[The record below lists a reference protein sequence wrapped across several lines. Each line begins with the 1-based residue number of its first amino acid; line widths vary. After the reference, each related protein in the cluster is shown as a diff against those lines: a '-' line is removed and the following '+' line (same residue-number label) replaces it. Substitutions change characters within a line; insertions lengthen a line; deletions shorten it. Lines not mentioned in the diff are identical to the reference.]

1 MQINQGSGKT
11 PLRKMKEYDLIS
23 LRSFVAVVESG
34 SFNNAAI
41 QLDTS
46 SAAISRRVSALEAA
60 LSVKL
65 INRTTR
71 QLDLTPSGQQFYQD
85 VLGILGALEQ
95 AEERLNCAQE
105 TYSGI
110 IRLGAPVSFGTQKL
124 APLLPAFLKTYP
136 QITVTLQLEDR
147 VSDLLNEGIDLSLR
161 IGELQD
167 SSLVS
172 LPIAM
177 MPRLYCASPEY
188 LKTHGRPASPAELK
202 HHQCLHYSLLS
213 TRNEWALASGEQELD
228 ARVPL
233 AANNGDV
240 LREAAIQ
247 GMGIAMLPWYI
258 VEDALRG
265 GALVPVLERYAPPP
279 LPLSIVRPSRQFT
292 PVRVTVLMQYL
303 RDALAGAGAGESG
316 GRAEG

>member
-34 SFNNAAI
+34 SFYNAAV
-41 QLDTS
+41 QLDAS

-60 LSVKL
+60 LGVKL

-85 VLGILGALEQ
+85 VLAVLSALEQ

-110 IRLGAPVSFGTQKL
+110 IRLGAPLSFGTQKL
-124 APLLPAFLKTYP
+124 APLLPAFLKKYP

-161 IGELQD
+161 IGNLQD

-177 MPRLYCASPEY
+177 MPRLYCASPDY
-188 LKTHGRPASPAELK
+188 VKAHGKPESPAELK
-202 HHQCLHYSLLS
+202 HHSCLHYSLLS
-213 TRNEWALASGEQELD
+213 TRDEWEFASGGQELD
-228 ARVPL
+228 VQVPL

-258 VEDALRG
+258 VEEALHA

-303 RDALAGAGAGESG
+303 REALADVGTISTTN
-316 GRAEG
+316 RM

>member
-213 TRNEWALASGEQELD
+213 TRNEWALSSGEQELD

>member
-1 MQINQGSGKT
+1 
-11 PLRKMKEYDLIS
+11 MKEYDLIS

-213 TRNEWALASGEQELD
+213 TRNEWALSSGEQELD

>member
-85 VLGILGALEQ
+85 VLEILGALEQ

>member
-1 MQINQGSGKT
+1 
-11 PLRKMKEYDLIS
+11 MKEYDLIS

-34 SFNNAAI
+34 SFYNAAV
-41 QLDTS
+41 QLDAS

-85 VLGILGALEQ
+85 VLGILSALEQ

-110 IRLGAPVSFGTQKL
+110 IRLGAPLSFGTQKL
-124 APLLPAFLKTYP
+124 APLLPAFLKKYP

-177 MPRLYCASPEY
+177 MPRLYCASPDY
-188 LKTHGRPASPAELK
+188 LKTHGKPESPAELK
-202 HHQCLHYSLLS
+202 HHHCLHYSLLS
-213 TRNEWALASGEQELD
+213 TRDEWAFAYGDQELD
-228 ARVPL
+228 VRVPL

-247 GMGIAMLPWYI
+247 GLGIAMLPGYI
-258 VEDALRG
+258 VEEALQDG
-265 GALVPVLERYAPPP
+265 TLVPVLERYAPPP

-303 RDALAGAGAGESG
+303 REALAGVG
-316 GRAEG
+316 GNK

>member
-46 SAAISRRVSALEAA
+46 SAAISRRVSALETA

-303 RDALAGAGAGESG
+303 RDALAGAGESG
-316 GRAEG
+316 GGAEG

>member
-1 MQINQGSGKT
+1 MQINRVSGKT

-34 SFNNAAI
+34 SFYNASVL
-41 QLDTS
+41 LDTS

-60 LSVKL
+60 LGVKL
-65 INRTTR
+65 MNRTTR

-110 IRLGAPVSFGTQKL
+110 IRLGAPLSFGTQKL
-124 APLLPAFLKTYP
+124 APLLPSFLKQYP

-167 SSLVS
+167 SSLVC

-177 MPRLYCASPEY
+177 MPRLYCASPAY
-188 LKTHGRPASPAELK
+188 LKMRGKPESPDELK
-202 HHQCLHYSLLS
+202 QHDCLHYSLLS
-213 TRNEWALASGEQELD
+213 TRDEWEFASGGQELD
-228 ARVPL
+228 LRVPL
-233 AANNGDV
+233 VANNGDV

-247 GMGIAMLPWYI
+247 GMGIAMLPCYI
-258 VEDALRG
+258 VEDALRS

-292 PVRVTVLMQYL
+292 PVRITLLMDYL
-303 RDALAGAGAGESG
+303 REALATVAGN
-316 GRAEG
+316 